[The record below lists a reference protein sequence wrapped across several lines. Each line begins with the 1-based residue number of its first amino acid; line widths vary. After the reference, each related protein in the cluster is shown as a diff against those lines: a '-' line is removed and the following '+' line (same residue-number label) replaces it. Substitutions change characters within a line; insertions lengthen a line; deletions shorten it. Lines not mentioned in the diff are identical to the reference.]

1 VSISSELNFLSD
13 SRGFINPNRVHDW
26 ARANPRS
33 ELHRSLEW
41 DDARAG
47 HEFRLGQIR
56 RLIQIHVVD
65 VAGDRR
71 TISLVQDRHELG
83 GYRYLAPVLSNA
95 EMRRMALVEAFA
107 EYKRWER
114 RYKYFLEFKPLFDA
128 AARVER
134 DIEGDGDKEIPA

>member
-1 VSISSELNFLSD
+1 MSISSELNSLSD
-13 SRGFINPNRVHDW
+13 SRGIINPNRVLDW
-26 ARANPRS
+26 AQANPS
-33 ELHRSLEW
+33 SDLHQSLEW

-47 HEFRLGQIR
+47 HEYRLGQIR

-65 VAGDRR
+65 STGDRI

-95 EMRRMALVEAFA
+95 EMRHMALVEAFD

-114 RYKYFLEFKPLFDA
+114 RYKFFAEFKPLFDA
-128 AARVER
+128 AKQVER
-134 DIEGDGDKEIPA
+134 DI